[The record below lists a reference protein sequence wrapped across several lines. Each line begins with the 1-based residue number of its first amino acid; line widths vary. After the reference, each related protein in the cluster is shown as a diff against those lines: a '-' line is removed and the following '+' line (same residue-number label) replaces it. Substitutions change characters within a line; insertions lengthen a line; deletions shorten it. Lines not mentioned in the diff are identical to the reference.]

1 VIRGTVAPQP
11 DWCRGTLAQAVY
23 GAALVA
29 AERCEAFIWWDGD
42 VASLAAHM
50 AMLAQVY
57 VQNRLEEP
65 REKEAKRL
73 VVRAFMADYMLLDHD
88 MVDAPGTIRAD
99 GLDAD
104 VAALCD
110 VPALQ

>member
-11 DWCRGTLAQAVY
+11 DWCRGQHATAVY

-29 AERCEAFIWWDGD
+29 AERCEAFIWWDSP
-42 VASLAAHM
+42 VASLAANM
-50 AMLAQVY
+50 AMFAQVY
-57 VQNRLEEP
+57 VQNRMEEP
-65 REKEAKRL
+65 GEKEAKRL
-73 VVRAFMADYMLLDHD
+73 VLRAFMADFLLLDHD

-110 VPALQ
+110 VPVLQ